1 MNFKNLAS
9 SIITKLIVGLILAA
23 AIVISI
29 VHFLQ
34 LFHEYLAQFSE
45 GPTIETITYAVILV
59 GSALGIY
66 FLLADQTEK
75 KTESSSPSTTSDS
88 SALPHDFSLQTLGFQ
103 FLEGFMN
110 GMTKRRNVPPTF

>member
-9 SIITKLIVGLILAA
+9 GIITKLIVSLILAS

-34 LFHEYLAQFSE
+34 LFHEYLTQFSN
-45 GPTIETITYAVILV
+45 GAAIETITYAIILV
-59 GSALGIY
+59 GSGLGIY
-66 FLLADQTEK
+66 FLLAEDKPEK
-75 KTESSSPSTTSDS
+75 KVEVQTSSDS
-88 SALPHDFSLQTLGFQ
+88 FTLPHDFSAQTLGLQ

-110 GMTKRRNVPPTF
+110 GITKKKNVPPTF